1 MIGIYKIE
9 NPKGKIYIGQS
20 INLKKRKKKYSL
32 LSNIKNQSKIYN
44 SFVKYGYE
52 NHIFEIIEECSL
64 EQLNEK
70 EIYWINFYNSIK
82 NGLNIKEGGS
92 KGKHHP
98 NTIIKMRNTKIGKK
112 QPWSI
117 PQATTMGKSNKGKTR
132 NETFKNNI
140 RIKNSKPILQYDK
153 QGNFI
158 KEWECAYD
166 AARFLG
172 KPNSAISECCC
183 KKRKSAYNY
192 IWIFK

>member
-158 KEWECAYD
+158 KEWKSAKV
-166 AARFLG
+166 AADELGFKQTNINANCLG
-172 KPNSAISECCC
+172 KL
-183 KKRKSAYNY
+183 KTAYGF
-192 IWIFK
+192 IWKFK